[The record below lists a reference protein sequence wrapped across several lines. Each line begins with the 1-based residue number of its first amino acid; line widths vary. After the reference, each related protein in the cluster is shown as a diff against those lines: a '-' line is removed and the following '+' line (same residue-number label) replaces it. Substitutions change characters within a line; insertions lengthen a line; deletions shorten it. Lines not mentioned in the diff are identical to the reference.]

1 MGKEKKRSADEK
13 EKEETLFYYELV
25 GVICIILAITIL
37 GRLGKIGYFLAI
49 FFKVIFGDWYWIFI
63 VFLMFYGFLSL
74 LRHKSFDFK
83 NPRFIG
89 CVFICFSL
97 LIFAH
102 FPIHNLIKQRNRNY
116 FAETWSL
123 YRQYINSGSEMYLG
137 GGMLGAVM
145 FYVVYYL
152 IGTVGVVLAG
162 AFILMLGVSLI
173 IDMPIVDI
181 FKTFGRKVKDVG
193 HLGKRFNR
201 FFKYDLGRRGQPAE
215 KKNIFAKAQQVPL
228 KILEEY
234 QNVMNYNFQEKTA
247 YETRSLIH
255 SVFNNLHI
263 EYRDLD
269 LTVSYKVTTYK
280 FTVFSEFETTKLLER
295 LNNVI
300 EEDLLLAR
308 DGSALMIQI
317 VNKYPQILTMRELLM
332 KQSSLRSNF
341 IMPLGLT
348 YENKL
353 CELDVSQ
360 NGHLLLIGSEKTGI
374 RNFVNFYV
382 FALFVKEN
390 LLNYEIELYDGKG
403 ELFVLHDLIPTE
415 TGGDVNE
422 FLTAV
427 IAEIDAKLKTING
440 AGVSSMDEYNKKLE
454 IENSSELR
462 MRRKFIIINRLDCD
476 KETYS
481 YFENKLMY
489 IIQLGEKAGITVL
502 YVVRD
507 AMYAT
512 SIVLSLFPNKLV
524 FKLESG
530 LFSQKIINNENAT
543 FLQAEGDCFYL
554 SQIKARRLQTAL
566 VSKKD
571 IDAVKSHLK

>member
-1 MGKEKKRSADEK
+1 MAKEKKRSADEK

-37 GRLGKIGYFLAI
+37 GRLGKVGYFLAV

-63 VFLMFYGFLSL
+63 LFLLFFGFLSL

-116 FAETWSL
+116 FAETWAL
-123 YRQYINSGSEMYLG
+123 YRLYINTGSDMYLG

-145 FYVVYYL
+145 FYVAYYM

-162 AFILMLGVSLI
+162 AFVLMLGISLI

-181 FKTFGRKVKDVG
+181 FKNLGRRVKDVG
-193 HLGKRFNR
+193 RLGKRFNR
-201 FFKYDLGRRGQPAE
+201 FFKYDLGRRGAAPE
-215 KKNIFAKAQQVPL
+215 KKNIFARSQQVPL

-234 QNVMNYNFQEKTA
+234 QNVMNYNFQEKLA

-263 EYRDLD
+263 EYRDLE

-280 FTVFSEFETTKLLER
+280 FTVFSEFETAKLLER

-300 EEDLLLAR
+300 EEDLLMAR
-308 DGSALMIQI
+308 DGSTLMLQV
-317 VNKYPQILTMRELLM
+317 VNKYPQILTLRELLM
-332 KQSSLRSNF
+332 KQTSLHNNF
-341 IMPLGLT
+341 LIPLGLT

-353 CELDVSQ
+353 CELDVAQ
-360 NGHLLLIGSEKTGI
+360 NGHLLLIGSEKTGL
-374 RNFVNFYV
+374 RNFINFFV

-390 LLNYEIELYDGKG
+390 LLNYEIELYDHKN
-403 ELFVLHDLIPTE
+403 ELFVLHDLIPVHTE
-415 TGGDVNE
+415 TDVNE
-422 FLTAV
+422 YLTAV
-427 IAEIDAKLKTING
+427 IAEIDAKLETING
-440 AGVSSMDEYNKKLE
+440 AGVASLSEYNKKLE
-454 IENSSELR
+454 IANRPEQML
-462 MRRKFIIINRLDCD
+462 RRKFLIINRLDCD
-476 KETYS
+476 KETYA

-502 YVVRD
+502 YVIRD
-507 AMYAT
+507 PMYAT
-512 SIVLSLFPNKLV
+512 SIILSLFPNKLI
-524 FKLESG
+524 FKLESAA
-530 LFSQKIINNENAT
+530 FSQKILNNENAT
-543 FLQAEGDCFYL
+543 YLQAEGDCFFL
-554 SQIKARRLQTAL
+554 SQIKARRIQTAL

-571 IDAVKSHLK
+571 IEAVKGHLK